1 MIIINGFLYNKKIR
15 SIFIF
20 EKKHIRYEE
29 DLVHKIILCYMT
41 QTKQTTKKQFMI
53 SFFI

>member
-1 MIIINGFLYNKKIR
+1 MVFYITEIK

-20 EKKHIRYEE
+20 ETKHICYKE
-29 DLVHKIILCYMT
+29 DLIHKIITCYMT
-41 QTKQTTKKQFMI
+41 QTKQTTKQQFMI